1 MLGRKQ
7 ITSVNDKVFDIINN
21 TFLILCFIV
30 VFFPL
35 MNVVSQ
41 SISSPASVISGKV
54 LFWPVHFSLVGY
66 NQIIRDHGILM
77 GFANSFI
84 YTLVGTFISVLLTIT
99 AAYPLA
105 RKTFVG
111 RKVIVWIFT
120 FTMIFYGG
128 LIPTYLL
135 VRSLHMLDTIWA
147 MILPNGLMVWFVFIA
162 RAFFQESIPEELY
175 EASELDGCSDIKM
188 FLSIV
193 IPLSKPIIAV
203 MVLFYAIFIWN
214 NYFDALI
221 YLSDSNKFP
230 LQLVLRN
237 ILITNQMQT
246 FLKAGSGQDQS
257 AILALTEVMKY
268 SCIVFASLPV
278 MLLYPFIQSYF
289 VKGIMIGS
297 VKG

>member
-1 MLGRKQ
+1 MLRKKK
-7 ITSVNDKVFDIINN
+7 IVSFNDRIFDIVNN
-21 TFLILCFIV
+21 TFLMLCLIV
-30 VFFPL
+30 VLIPL
-35 MNVVSQ
+35 LNVVAQ
-41 SISSPASVISGKV
+41 SLSSPASVISGKV

-66 NQIIRDHGILM
+66 QQIIKDHGILM
-77 GFANSFI
+77 GFAYSFI
-84 YTLVGTFISVLLTIT
+84 YTFFGTLLSVVLTIT
-99 AAYPLA
+99 AAYPLS

-111 RKVIVWIFT
+111 RQIFVWIFT

-147 MILPNGLMVWFVFIA
+147 MLLPNGVMVWFVFIA
-162 RAFFQESIPEELY
+162 RAFFQTSIPEELY
-175 EASELDGCSDIKM
+175 EASELDGCSDIKI
-188 FLSIV
+188 FISIV
-193 IPLSKPIIAV
+193 VPLSKPIMAV

-221 YLSDSNKFP
+221 YLSTASKFP

-237 ILITNQMQT
+237 ILITSQMQT
-246 FLKAGSGQDQS
+246 FLKASSGQDQS
-257 AILALTEVMKY
+257 QILALTEVMKY
-268 SCIVFASLPV
+268 AVIVFASLPV
-278 MLLYPFIQSYF
+278 MILYPFIQKYF